1 MSVTTSSPMQGR
13 VVLITGANTGIGLA
27 TARVLA
33 CQGAQVIV
41 ACRSAEKARMAV
53 EDIRRSS
60 GNQQIE
66 ALELDLANL
75 ESVRRCAQE
84 LLARAMPLHVLINNA
99 GLAGA
104 RGLTA
109 SGFELAFGVNHV
121 GHFLLTH
128 LLLDRLK
135 ESAPARIVT
144 VASKA
149 HYQAPGIDWS
159 AVRLPTRSRTGLSE
173 YGVSK
178 LANVLFSA
186 ELARRLVGS
195 GVTTYA
201 LHPGV
206 VASDVWRSVPWP
218 LRSLLKM
225 AMITTE
231 EGAATTL
238 HCATS
243 PALIDQSG
251 LYYDRC
257 LEKTPSHAAQD
268 PLLAA
273 ELWRR
278 SLEWVSA

>member
-1 MSVTTSSPMQGR
+1 MSVTASSPLNER
-13 VVLITGANTGIGLA
+13 VVLITGGNTGIGLA
-27 TARVLA
+27 TARELA
-33 CQGAQVIV
+33 CRGAHVFV
-41 ACRSAEKARMAV
+41 ACRSAEKARVAV
-53 EDIRRSS
+53 DDIRRSS
-60 GNQQIE
+60 GNQRIE

-75 ESVRRCAQE
+75 DSVRRCARE
-84 LLARAMPLHVLINNA
+84 LLAREMPLHVLINNA

-149 HYQAPGIDWS
+149 HYGAPGIDWS
-159 AVRLPTRSRTGLSE
+159 AVRLPTRSRTGLNE

-186 ELARRLVGS
+186 ELSRRLVGS

-218 LRSLLKM
+218 FRSLLKM

-243 PALIDQSG
+243 PALADQSG

-257 LEKTPSHAAQD
+257 LEKTPSAAARD
-268 PLLAA
+268 PALAA

>member
-1 MSVTTSSPMQGR
+1 MPVTAPSPLHGR

-27 TARVLA
+27 TARELA
-33 CQGAQVIV
+33 RRGARVFV
-41 ACRSAEKARMAV
+41 ACRSAEKARAAI

-66 ALELDLANL
+66 ALELDLADL
-75 ESVRRCAQE
+75 DSVRRCAQE
-84 LLARAMPLHVLINNA
+84 LLAREMPLHVLINNA

-104 RGLTA
+104 RGLSA
-109 SGFELAFGVNHV
+109 SGFEIAFGVNHV

-149 HYQAPGIDWS
+149 HYRAPGIDWT
-159 AVRLPTRSRTGLSE
+159 AVHQPTRSRTGVGE

-186 ELARRLVGS
+186 ELARRLAGS

-218 LRSLLKM
+218 LRSLLKL

-243 PALIDQSG
+243 PAVADQSG

-257 LEKTPSHAAQD
+257 REKTPSLAARD
-268 PLLAA
+268 PALAA

-278 SLEWVSA
+278 SLEWVGA

>member
-1 MSVTTSSPMQGR
+1 MSVTASSPLNER
-13 VVLITGANTGIGLA
+13 VVLITGGNTGIGLA
-27 TARVLA
+27 TARELA
-33 CQGAQVIV
+33 CQGAHVFV
-41 ACRSAEKARMAV
+41 ACRSAEKARVAV
-53 EDIRRSS
+53 DDIRRSS
-60 GNQQIE
+60 GNQRIE

-75 ESVRRCAQE
+75 DSVRRCARE
-84 LLARAMPLHVLINNA
+84 LLAREMPLHVLINNA

-149 HYQAPGIDWS
+149 HYGAPGIDWS
-159 AVRLPTRSRTGLSE
+159 AVRLPTRSRTGLNE

-186 ELARRLVGS
+186 ELSRRLVGS

-218 LRSLLKM
+218 FRSLLKM

-243 PALIDQSG
+243 PALADQSG

-257 LEKTPSHAAQD
+257 LEKTPSAAARD
-268 PLLAA
+268 PALAA